1 MNMRVKMNL
10 NKRNIDMI
18 QTNDCP
24 FCNNSE
30 FIMENEHWI
39 CIYDNYPV
47 SKGHTLIIPKR
58 HFNDY
63 FLSTE
68 IERSFFDKIIF
79 EVKEHLDKKYSPDG
93 YNVGFNV
100 NEEGGQSIFHCHI
113 HVIPRYK
120 GDVENPRGGI
130 RGVIPS
136 KQNY

>member
-1 MNMRVKMNL
+1 MTKT
-10 NKRNIDMI
+10 K
-18 QTNDCP
+18 DCP
-24 FCNNSE
+24 FCNISE
-30 FIMENEHWI
+30 FMLENEHWI

-63 FLSTE
+63 FLSKE
-68 IERSFFDKIIF
+68 IERSSFDKILF
-79 EVKEHLDKKYSPDG
+79 EVKEHLDKEYSPDG

-113 HVIPRYK
+113 HVIPRYR
-120 GDVENPRGGI
+120 GDVENPRGGV

>member
-1 MNMRVKMNL
+1 MT
-10 NKRNIDMI
+10 
-18 QTNDCP
+18 QTNDCT
-24 FCNNSE
+24 FCNKSE
-30 FIMENEHWI
+30 FILENEHWI

-47 SKGHTLIIPKR
+47 SNGHTLIIPKR

-68 IERSFFDKIIF
+68 LERSSFDKILF
-79 EVKEHLDKKYSPDG
+79 EVKEHLDKEYSPDG

-113 HVIPRYK
+113 HVIPRYR

>member
-1 MNMRVKMNL
+1 MT
-10 NKRNIDMI
+10 
-18 QTNDCP
+18 QTNDCT
-24 FCNNSE
+24 FCNKSE
-30 FIMENEHWI
+30 FILENEHWI

-47 SKGHTLIIPKR
+47 SNGHTLIIPKR
-58 HFNDY
+58 HFIDY

-68 IERSFFDKIIF
+68 LERSSFDKILF
-79 EVKEHLDKKYSPDG
+79 EVKEHLDKEYSPDG

-113 HVIPRYK
+113 HVIPRYR
-120 GDVENPRGGI
+120 GDVENPRGGV

>member
-1 MNMRVKMNL
+1 MT
-10 NKRNIDMI
+10 
-18 QTNDCP
+18 QTNDCT
-24 FCNNSE
+24 FCNKSE
-30 FIMENEHWI
+30 FILENEHWI

-47 SKGHTLIIPKR
+47 SNGHTLIIPKR

-68 IERSFFDKIIF
+68 LERSSFDKILF
-79 EVKEHLDKKYSPDG
+79 EVKEHLDKEYSPDG

-113 HVIPRYK
+113 HIIPRYR
-120 GDVENPRGGI
+120 GDVDNPRGGV

>member
-1 MNMRVKMNL
+1 MH
-10 NKRNIDMI
+10 
-18 QTNDCP
+18 QTDDCP
-24 FCNNSE
+24 FCNKSA
-30 FIMENEHWI
+30 FILENEYWM

-47 SKGHTLIIPKR
+47 SEGHTLIIPKR

-63 FLSTE
+63 FLSTK
-68 IERSFFDKIIF
+68 IERNSFDKIMF
-79 EVKEHLDKKYSPDG
+79 ELKEYLDKKYSPDG

-113 HVIPRYK
+113 HVIPRYS
-120 GDVENPRGGI
+120 GDVQNPRGGV

>member
-1 MNMRVKMNL
+1 MT
-10 NKRNIDMI
+10 
-18 QTNDCP
+18 QTNDCT
-24 FCNNSE
+24 FCNKSE
-30 FIMENEHWI
+30 FILENEHWI

-47 SKGHTLIIPKR
+47 SNGHTLIIPKR

-68 IERSFFDKIIF
+68 LERSSFDKILF
-79 EVKEHLDKKYSPDG
+79 EVKEHLDKEYSPDG
-93 YNVGFNV
+93 YNVGFNL

-113 HVIPRYK
+113 HIIPRYR

>member
-1 MNMRVKMNL
+1 MT
-10 NKRNIDMI
+10 
-18 QTNDCP
+18 QTNDCT
-24 FCNNSE
+24 FCNKSE
-30 FIMENEHWI
+30 FILENEHWI

-47 SKGHTLIIPKR
+47 SNGHTLIIPKR

-68 IERSFFDKIIF
+68 LERSSFDKILF
-79 EVKEHLDKKYSPDG
+79 EVKEHLDKEYSPDG

-113 HVIPRYK
+113 HVIPRYR
-120 GDVENPRGGI
+120 GDVENPRGGV

>member
-1 MNMRVKMNL
+1 MNMH
-10 NKRNIDMI
+10 
-18 QTNDCP
+18 QTDDCP
-24 FCNNSE
+24 FCNKSE
-30 FIMENEHWI
+30 FILENEYWM

-47 SKGHTLIIPKR
+47 SEGHTLIIPKR

-63 FLSTE
+63 FLSTKL
-68 IERSFFDKIIF
+68 ERSSFDKIMF
-79 EVKEHLDKKYSPDG
+79 ELKEYLDKKYSPDG

-113 HVIPRYK
+113 HVIPRYR
-120 GDVENPRGGI
+120 GDVENPRGGV

>member
-1 MNMRVKMNL
+1 MT
-10 NKRNIDMI
+10 

-24 FCNNSE
+24 FCNKSE
-30 FIMENEHWI
+30 FILENEHWI

-47 SKGHTLIIPKR
+47 SIGHTLIIPKR

-68 IERSFFDKIIF
+68 IERSSFDKILF
-79 EVKEHLDKKYSPDG
+79 EVKEHLDKEHSPDG

-100 NEEGGQSIFHCHI
+100 NKEGGQSIFHCHI
-113 HVIPRYK
+113 HIIPRYR
-120 GDVENPRGGI
+120 GDVENPRGGV

>member
-1 MNMRVKMNL
+1 
-10 NKRNIDMI
+10 MI